1 MHSLLIP
8 YCDFI
13 ICNFLFSIYYLV
25 VQINSSSEF
34 NPNSSIDSFESGLQ
48 SVLSRLYR
56 TIERDTL
63 VCETV
68 RGLRESLQ
76 VNRVVLYYFYD
87 RWHGQV
93 TFEALSSQ
101 DYSIFGSTGADGCF
115 NDEYAALY
123 LAGRIRSIDDIE
135 IEPISDCHR
144 DFLRDLR
151 VRANLVVPVLIPKG
165 LWGLLVAHHC
175 EEPRVWLRSHVELM
189 QRGASILATS
199 PCILGIGENPQFPL
213 TN

>member
-1 MHSLLIP
+1 
-8 YCDFI
+8 
-13 ICNFLFSIYYLV
+13 
-25 VQINSSSEF
+25 VQIHSSSEF
-34 NPNSSIDSFESGLQ
+34 NPNSSRNSFESGLQ

-56 TIERDTL
+56 TIERDVL
-63 VCETV
+63 VRETV
-68 RGLRESLQ
+68 HNLRESLQ

-93 TFEALSSQ
+93 TFEALSSPN
-101 DYSIFGSTGADGCF
+101 YSIFGSTGADSCF

-123 LAGRIRSIDDIE
+123 LAGRVRVIDDIE
-135 IEPISDCHR
+135 TESISDCHR

-175 EEPRVWLRSHVELM
+175 EESRIWLRSHVELM
-189 QRGASILATS
+189 QQGASVLATS
-199 PCILGIGENPQFPL
+199 PCILDTGNFSDSTI
-213 TN
+213 TD